1 MSWINTALLSA
12 GILGFVNI
20 IDSHLVSRRMP
31 SVRAFLLPVGII
43 HLVYGLALLII
54 FPFPQGVGAWPFG
67 VAVISGFIRSGAII
81 IMFHIMTREE
91 VSRVIPVV
99 YTYPIFVAIAA
110 VVFLGEDLVSL
121 QWLAIIIVV
130 AGAIMVSL
138 KRSASGTGAYHLG
151 RSFGL
156 LLISSLLMAAADV
169 TSKYAL
175 NYISFWNMYSLTVF
189 CMSSLFF
196 LVSLR
201 RSVFRELR
209 STERRGSAIALL
221 AFNEILAPAGIVLAF
236 WAIERGPVSLV
247 STILGSRPIFVFI
260 FALVLGRIFPVLLDW
275 RPSKEALMLRLTATV
290 MIAGGIAIIHLL

>member
-1 MSWINTALLSA
+1 MSWINAAILSA

-31 SVRAFLLPVGII
+31 SIRAFLLPVGII
-43 HLVYGLALLII
+43 HLVYGLVLLII

-67 VAVISGFIRSGAII
+67 VAVISGFIRSVAII

-110 VVFLGEDLVSL
+110 VVFLGEDLAQL

-138 KRSASGTGAYHLG
+138 RRSPTGSGAYLG

-156 LLISSLLMAAADV
+156 LLLSSLLMAAADV

-175 NYISFWNMYSLTVF
+175 DYISFWNMYSLTVF

-209 STERRGSAIALL
+209 SMERRGSAIALL
-221 AFNEILAPAGIVLAF
+221 AFNEMLAPAGILFSF

-275 RPSKEALMLRLTATV
+275 RPTKQTLMLRLAATV
-290 MIAGGIAIIHLL
+290 MIVGGIAIIHLL

>member
-1 MSWINTALLSA
+1 LSWINTAILSA

-43 HLVYGLALLII
+43 HLVYGLVLLII

-67 VAVISGFIRSGAII
+67 IAVVSGFIRSVAIT
-81 IMFHIMTREE
+81 IMFYIMTREE

-110 VVFLGEDLVSL
+110 VVLLGEDLVSL

-138 KRSASGTGAYHLG
+138 RRSPTGSGAYLG

-189 CMSSLFF
+189 CMSSFFF
-196 LVSLR
+196 LISLR

-209 STERRGSAIALL
+209 SMERRGSAMALL
-221 AFNEILAPAGIVLAF
+221 AFNEVLAPAGILFSF

-275 RPSKEALMLRLTATV
+275 RPTKETLMLRLTATV
-290 MIAGGIAIIHLL
+290 MITGGIAIIHLL